1 MRKEK
6 IIYFCD
12 RVRCGSSDGS
22 NYCLSS
28 VSWSTVHK
36 YYRGR
41 YLLVSHGDRGSI
53 WLPKPPGDC
62 FRSRIL
68 LFSLSCCQLGFGGL
82 LSLMS
87 INSTA
92 ALSPPRAALP
102 SQCPTPSSFPSVCTD
117 PRGPRLPPRAR
128 HGPTSIDISAG
139 LHWWAERAAQN
150 GPEPSDIF
158 WEGSGNRGRNSDGK
172 WVLNDYQLFC
182 MF

>member
-1 MRKEK
+1 MGAATGL
-6 IIYFCD
+6 I
-12 RVRCGSSDGS
+12 
-22 NYCLSS
+22 
-28 VSWSTVHK
+28 TA
-36 YYRGR
+36 
-41 YLLVSHGDRGSI
+41 YLLFPEAPSTNITEVDICWYHMEIEAPFGYRNH
-53 WLPKPPGDC
+53 PGIV

-128 HGPTSIDISAG
+128 HGPTSINISAG
-139 LHWWAERAAQN
+139 LHWWAERAVQN